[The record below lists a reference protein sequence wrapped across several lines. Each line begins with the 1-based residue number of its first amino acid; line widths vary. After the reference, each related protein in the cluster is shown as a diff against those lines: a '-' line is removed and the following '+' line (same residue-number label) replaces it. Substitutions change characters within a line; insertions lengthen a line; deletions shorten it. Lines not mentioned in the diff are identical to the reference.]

1 MDQLNRPRAHRF
13 DTDFD
18 ADDLEWDPKRR
29 REQEAKL
36 RERFDAALDRGLEES
51 FPGSDPVSVVQPSPS
66 FRDKAEP

>member
-1 MDQLNRPRAHRF
+1 MDQWNRPRAHRF
-13 DTDFD
+13 EADFD

-29 REQEAKL
+29 REEEAKR
-36 RERFDAALDRGLEES
+36 RERFDAALDCGLEES